1 MSTEAGTETDRT
13 PKGILLE
20 TADAVRLAQGHLG
33 KARDAA
39 DNPKIA
45 AEISEEHRFL
55 ETFLTQLT
63 EARTIADDGLFNKAA
78 GELKLKAAS
87 LPSVT
92 ENIKKIASYTNTP
105 NMASVYI
112 QQAITYIMLAEG
124 IFAKLP

>member
-1 MSTEAGTETDRT
+1 MSTEAGTETDKTR
-13 PKGILLE
+13 KGILVE
-20 TADAVRLAQGHLG
+20 TADAVRLAEGHLG

-45 AEISEEHRFL
+45 AEISEEHRSL
-55 ETFLTQLT
+55 EAFLTQLT
-63 EARTIADDGLFNKAA
+63 EARTITDEGLFNKVA

-92 ENIKKIASYTNTP
+92 EKIKKIASYTNTP

>member
-1 MSTEAGTETDRT
+1 MSAEARTETDST
-13 PKGILLE
+13 PRGILLE
-20 TADAVRLAQGHLG
+20 TADAIRLAEGHLG

-45 AEISEEHRFL
+45 AEISAERDSL
-55 ETFLTQLT
+55 EAFFTHLT
-63 EARTIADDGLFNKAA
+63 EARSITDDSLFSKAA
-78 GELKLKAAS
+78 GELKSRAAS

-92 ENIKKIASYTNTP
+92 DRVKKIASYTNTP

-112 QQAITYIMLAEG
+112 QQAISYIVLAEG